1 MVYIGIAAVVLVVI
15 GGMTA
20 LLVVIFSGRSEKKG
34 SGQFEVLPDEKPLLP
49 PKPVPQVLPQ
59 DRDNDLTVKLF
70 DYNAYDSVL
79 KSYVLE
85 IYDLRKPG
93 QGYRVNVDDRITI
106 GRNSGCTVCIP
117 NKTLSGEH
125 CEIVLDNGTLVLRD
139 LDSLNG
145 TYVNGNPVRIR
156 QVPLASGSIVQI
168 GSEKLQ
174 VHLREV
180 NV

>member
-70 DYNAYDSVL
+70 DYNAYNSVL

-145 TYVNGNPVRIR
+145 TYVNGNPGRIR

>member
-117 NKTLSGEH
+117 NKTWAGEH
-125 CEIVLDNGTLVLRD
+125 CEGVVDN
-139 LDSLNG
+139 
-145 TYVNGNPVRIR
+145 
-156 QVPLASGSIVQI
+156 
-168 GSEKLQ
+168 
-174 VHLREV
+174 
-180 NV
+180 